1 MAYLRPRAVSV
12 DFPIYRGS
20 SRSLKK
26 ALLARSTKGN
36 LARDAFDR
44 VTVRALHDVSFD
56 IEDGE
61 RVALIGANGAG
72 KSTLLKVLGSIIEPT
87 GGRFYCKGRV
97 SALLDAMVGL
107 EPLATGREN
116 IVLRGMY
123 LGIEPRDMRLHI
135 DEIVDFTE
143 LGSYIDMPVRSYS
156 VGMMIRLAFAVSTCV
171 PTEILLMD
179 EWLAAGD
186 SHFLA
191 KAHKRM
197 ANYVR
202 KSNILVLASHSMPL
216 IEQWC
221 SRGILLD
228 RGEVLAVGP
237 IKELLGEYEARER
250 RRDAAPAEERVI
262 G

>member
-1 MAYLRPRAVSV
+1 MAYLRPRAVTV

-26 ALLARSTKGN
+26 ALLARSTQGN

-44 VTVRALHDVSFD
+44 ITVRALHGVNFD
-56 IEDGE
+56 IGDGE

-72 KSTLLKVLGSIIEPT
+72 KSTLLKVLGSILEPT
-87 GGRFYCKGRV
+87 EGRFLCDGRV

-116 IVLRGMY
+116 IILRGMY
-123 LGIEPRDMRLHI
+123 LGIQPRDMRPHVE
-135 DEIVDFTE
+135 EIVDFTE
-143 LGSYIDMPVRSYS
+143 LGHYIDMPVRSYS
-156 VGMMIRLAFAVSTCV
+156 SGMMIRLAFAVSTCV
-171 PTEILLMD
+171 PTEVLLMD

-186 SHFLA
+186 QHFLA
-191 KAHKRM
+191 KAHDRM

-202 KSNILVLASHSMPL
+202 QSNILVLASHSMPL
-216 IEQWC
+216 LEQWC
-221 SRGILLD
+221 DRGILLE
-228 RGEVLAVGP
+228 RGSIVADGPIRDVLA
-237 IKELLGEYEARER
+237 EYESRER
-250 RRDAAPAEERVI
+250 RLDAAPAAERLI